1 VCLEPEPSPTSSDWT
16 SNVHVTGYFFFDSN
30 NIYQPRVELKEFL
43 NAGEPPICASF
54 GSMVNRDAEKI
65 DRIVRKDLEQT
76 SQRGIV
82 LSG

>member
-1 VCLEPEPSPTSSDWT
+1 M
-16 SNVHVTGYFFFDSN
+16 
-30 NIYQPRVELKEFL
+30 
-43 NAGEPPICASF
+43 NAGEPPVCVLF

-65 DRIVRKDLEQT
+65 DRIVRKALEQT

>member
-1 VCLEPEPSPTSSDWT
+1 MCLGPNLLPPSSDWT

-30 NIYQPRVELKEFL
+30 NIYQPLVELKEFM
-43 NAGEPPICASF
+43 NAGEPPVCVLF

-65 DRIVRKDLEQT
+65 DRIVRKALEQT